1 MEALM
6 KSKRLIWAIA
16 LLLMVGLPL
25 GAQTE
30 RQGAA
35 SEARDDFLMTRR
47 DSYLV
52 SPQKVP
58 LTKGDKPVGAGGKKR
73 QPPATKAATVPIGLG
88 YTLFKKSASGEPV
101 RVNAAQEF
109 REGDGVRFMI
119 ESNTTGYV
127 YIFHT
132 ENDGPPKMIFPD
144 PQLNEGDNRIKAH
157 VPYEAPS
164 REEPGDWWFFFDKEA
179 ATERFYIVVT
189 RRPLAQA
196 KAGETLVAYCEESP
210 KNCPWQP
217 SMAIWNGLL
226 AGAGVARVSQSRE
239 FSAAQT
245 EIEREAVT
253 RGVELRPGAP
263 APSVVKMNVSPKA
276 GMLVAQISLVHK

>member
-1 MEALM
+1 M

-16 LLLMVGLPL
+16 LLLMAGLPL
-25 GAQTE
+25 GAQTG
-30 RQGAA
+30 RQGATG
-35 SEARDDFLMTRR
+35 EARDDFLMTRR

-58 LTKGDKPVGAGGKKR
+58 ITKGEKPAGAGGKKR
-73 QPPATKAATVPIGLG
+73 LPPAAKAATVPIGLG

-119 ESNTTGYV
+119 ESNTNGYV

-144 PQLNEGDNRIKAH
+144 PQLNEGGNRIKAH
-157 VPYEAPS
+157 VPYETPS
-164 REEPGDWWFFFDKEA
+164 REEPGDWWFFFDKQA

-189 RRPLAQA
+189 RQPLVEAP
-196 KAGETLVAYCEESP
+196 AGEALVAHWRPP
-210 KNCPWQP
+210 KNF
-217 SMAIWNGLL
+217 WNGLL
-226 AGAGVARVSQSRE
+226 ARAGVARVSQSQE
-239 FSAAQT
+239 FGAAQT